1 MLTVAQKFNFVILLA
16 GLSVPIDP
24 ESDGADDRI
33 RNIDALLDTWKALE
47 NEYRCKVTLEDAHS
61 WAFGYDGLLDLN

>member
-24 ESDGADDRI
+24 ESDGADERAQ
-33 RNIDALLDTWKALE
+33 NIDALLDAWKALE
-47 NEYRCKVTLEDAHS
+47 KECGCKVTMEEAHA
-61 WAFGYDGLLDLN
+61 WAFGLELL